1 MKRYRTLF
9 GLLLDVVNMCLAKR
23 ADKREF
29 ACSRAWRVGLLVH
42 VLGVSGLVRI
52 IGGYLLK
59 FCVG

>member
-1 MKRYRTLF
+1 MKI
-9 GLLLDVVNMCLAKR
+9 GLLLVIVNMCLAKR

-29 ACSRAWRVGLLVH
+29 ACSRAWCAGLWLLLRVC